1 LIKLRRITSTGKFIP
16 EIDGLRFLAIASVVL
31 YHFSGFVQAEPASE
45 AGALQTIAEHGYRGV
60 NLFYVISGFVLGL
73 PFADHLLRGQ
83 PPVSLPRY
91 FLRRLTRLEPPYV
104 LNLLI
109 CVALLLAS
117 GSTTAVLLAHFA
129 ASAFYVHNI
138 WFGEQ
143 SLINPV
149 AWSLEI
155 EVQFYCL
162 APLMAVLFSIRSR
175 FTRRAVLLGLTLVIG
190 IVQLRY
196 WEAGPRFKLSILYAI
211 QFFLAGFLLSD
222 IYLVDLVKKSSRKLQ
237 WDLVAIV
244 GWLTLFGLEDRLVWV
259 AFPFLALAVYIATFR
274 GLLMS
279 RVFTNPFVVTLGGM
293 CYSIYLF
300 HYVLIPPVL
309 RLTANLLIEDQVGL
323 RLATR
328 ALAYLSV
335 LLAVSCS
342 YFVLVERPCMS
353 KQWPIRALAWL
364 TKFRRSAV
372 ALKPDSP

>member
-1 LIKLRRITSTGKFIP
+1 MDTL
-16 EIDGLRFLAIASVVL
+16 
-31 YHFSGFVQAEPASE
+31 QA
-45 AGALQTIAEHGYRGV
+45 IAEHGYRGV
-60 NLFYVISGFVLGL
+60 NLFYVISGFILGV
-73 PFADHLLRGQ
+73 PFANHRLTGR
-83 PPVSLPRY
+83 PRVSLPRY

-109 CVALLLAS
+109 CAGLLLAS
-117 GSTTAVLLAHFA
+117 GSNIALLLSHFA

-162 APLMAVLFSIRSR
+162 APLLAVLFSIRSR
-175 FTRRAVLLGLTLVIG
+175 FKRRAVMLGLTLVIG
-190 IVQLRY
+190 IVQLHY
-196 WEAGPRFKLSILYAI
+196 WDAAPRFKLSILYAI
-211 QFFLAGFLLSD
+211 QFFVIGFLMSD
-222 IYLVDLVKKSSRKLQ
+222 IYLVDLAKKKPSRSWQ

-244 GWLTLFGLEDRLVWV
+244 GWLLLFGMEDRQVWV
-259 AFPFLALAVYIATFR
+259 ALPFLMLTVYIATFR
-274 GLLMS
+274 GLLMN
-279 RVFTNPFVVTLGGM
+279 RIFTNRVVFTLGGM

-309 RLTANLLIEDQVGL
+309 RLTANLPVGDQAGL

-328 ALAYLSV
+328 ALAYLAV
-335 LLAVSCS
+335 LLAISCS

-353 KQWPIRALAWL
+353 KQWPKRALAWL
-364 TKFRRSAV
+364 TSSG
-372 ALKPDSP
+372 ALPSR